1 MMIDRSFNYLFL
13 GLDDSITPYAHYFK
27 SNNVSG
33 QELLNLTTED
43 LSKLHVEKI
52 GHQVNLHQNIYY
64 LYFTE
69 SSVF

>member
-1 MMIDRSFNYLFL
+1 MIIDRSFNHLFL

-52 GHQVNLHQNIYY
+52 GHQVNLDWNIYH
-64 LYFTE
+64 L
-69 SSVF
+69 

>member
-1 MMIDRSFNYLFL
+1 MMIDRLFNYLFL
-13 GLDDSITPYAHYFK
+13 GLDDSITPYVHYFK

-52 GHQVNLHQNIYY
+52 GHQVNLD
-64 LYFTE
+64 
-69 SSVF
+69 

>member
-1 MMIDRSFNYLFL
+1 MMINRSFNYLFL

-52 GHQVNLHQNIYY
+52 GHQVNLDQYIYY
-64 LYFTE
+64 L
-69 SSVF
+69 

>member
-1 MMIDRSFNYLFL
+1 MMIDRLFNYSFL

-52 GHQVNLHQNIYY
+52 GHQVNLDWNIYH
-64 LYFTE
+64 L
-69 SSVF
+69 

>member
-1 MMIDRSFNYLFL
+1 MIIDSLFNHLFL

-52 GHQVNLHQNIYY
+52 GHQVNLDQNIYY
-64 LYFTE
+64 L
-69 SSVF
+69 